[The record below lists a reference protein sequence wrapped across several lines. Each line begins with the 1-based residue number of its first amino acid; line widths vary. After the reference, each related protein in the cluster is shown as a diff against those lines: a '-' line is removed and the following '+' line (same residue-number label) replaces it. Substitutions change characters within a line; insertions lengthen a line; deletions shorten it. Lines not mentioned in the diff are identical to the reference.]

1 VSGLSHPPPLTGRV
15 TGRAP
20 VARPVDGHRR
30 RSLAV
35 LLDHLRVTGPLSRAE
50 LTALMGLNRSTIAAL
65 VTELTGLGAV
75 GEERPGGMQTGAG
88 RPSLVVRTR
97 RDRLYVLAAE
107 VAVEHVSIAL
117 IGLDGAVRGRRVA
130 ITPAEPTLE
139 RVVAVLSELAAE
151 LAPAPSPRVVGLG
164 VAVPGAVRRTDGCV
178 RFAPN
183 LAWVDVPFG
192 RALSAA
198 LPGLHVVV
206 ANDADLGALAEHRRG
221 VARDVDEV
229 VFVRGDVGVGA
240 GLIMGGLPLVG
251 AGGYAGEIGHMSVRP
266 DGLACRC
273 GSRGCWETE
282 VGAAAIARALHV
294 RAKASHELVAAVRGA
309 REAGYGPELEAL
321 ACWLGLGIGSV
332 VNLVNPS
339 LVVVDG
345 VLQELLL
352 AAPDAVRAALD
363 ATALRANGEQVR
375 LARPQLGPDVVL
387 AGAAEVVWQNLLA
400 DPVAVLSAVP

>member
-1 VSGLSHPPPLTGRV
+1 
-15 TGRAP
+15 
-20 VARPVDGHRR
+20 
-30 RSLAV
+30 
-35 LLDHLRVTGPLSRAE
+35 
-50 LTALMGLNRSTIAAL
+50 
-65 VTELTGLGAV
+65 
-75 GEERPGGMQTGAG
+75 
-88 RPSLVVRTR
+88 
-97 RDRLYVLAAE
+97 
-107 VAVEHVSIAL
+107 
-117 IGLDGAVRGRRVA
+117 
-130 ITPAEPTLE
+130 
-139 RVVAVLSELAAE
+139 
-151 LAPAPSPRVVGLG
+151 
-164 VAVPGAVRRTDGCV
+164 
-178 RFAPN
+178 
-183 LAWVDVPFG
+183 
-192 RALSAA
+192 
-198 LPGLHVVV
+198 
-206 ANDADLGALAEHRRG
+206 
-221 VARDVDEV
+221 V

-294 RAKASHELVAAVRGA
+294 RAKASHQLVAAVRGA